1 MTLGCACHSGNVVQL
16 ARYEWTS
23 LQALP
28 PVLDVKATPIYAG
41 LVSGKKRRYQQDGH
55 DLDLAYVTDN
65 IIAMSYPF
73 EGAKGK
79 PQSHSCLL
87 AGTLQV

>member
-1 MTLGCACHSGNVVQL
+1 MK
-16 ARYEWTS
+16 
-23 LQALP
+23 P
-28 PVLDVKATPIYAG
+28 TPIYAG

-73 EGAKGK
+73 EGLKGNSWC
-79 PQSHSCLL
+79 QSCLL
-87 AGTLQV
+87 A